1 MKQRILYSFFLMLL
15 LTACVKAYEPPA
27 IKAKNNFL
35 VIDGTINMGV
45 NGITSVVLSR
55 SKNLADTV
63 RFIPELGASV
73 QIESNRGMVYTLIDS
88 FQQGKY
94 ASVPLNLSFSDQYKL
109 KITTA
114 NGRQYQS
121 SFVKAKNT
129 PAIDSVSW
137 NQDIIN
143 KGIHLKVSTHDPAN
157 ATKYY
162 RWDFMETWQYNTK
175 EIAQWVNVNGYIQSL
190 GIDFLNDPLQI
201 HQCWTTKPAPKIIV
215 GNSIGLVSDVIS
227 LQPLHFIPY
236 NDERLTVKYSILVQ
250 QYALQQEA
258 HDYWQLV
265 QNNSQNL
272 GTLFDLMPSQL
283 ISNIS
288 AVADPNEPVIGYLS
302 AATIQQ
308 KRIFIR
314 NGEVTN
320 WIKRMP
326 GIDCIPQ
333 VIETNPV
340 NFRIYNFADTSYA
353 PWYFSGSNP
362 PFLVITKKSCVDCR
376 VKGGV
381 NSKPF
386 FW

>member
-1 MKQRILYSFFLMLL
+1 MKQPILYSFFLMLL
-15 LTACVKAYEPPA
+15 LTACIKAYEPPA

-272 GTLFDLMPSQL
+272 G
-283 ISNIS
+283 
-288 AVADPNEPVIGYLS
+288 
-302 AATIQQ
+302 
-308 KRIFIR
+308 
-314 NGEVTN
+314 
-320 WIKRMP
+320 
-326 GIDCIPQ
+326 
-333 VIETNPV
+333 
-340 NFRIYNFADTSYA
+340 
-353 PWYFSGSNP
+353 GS
-362 PFLVITKKSCVDCR
+362 
-376 VKGGV
+376 
-381 NSKPF
+381 
-386 FW
+386 